1 MPRELKKSI
10 EDAFQGLGVTSLENR
25 LVGINL
31 DGVSVNM
38 GRKRGVARLFFF
50 NWDSLHARLK
60 CHYEYGVTRKEAQK
74 RLQDTANLFRKN
86 LQLKDVC

>member
-1 MPRELKKSI
+1 MLMPRELKKSI

-38 GRKRGVARLFFF
+38 GRKRSVARLFFF
-50 NWDSLHARLK
+50 NWDSLHTRLK
-60 CHYEYGVTRKEAQK
+60 CHYESWSYKKRSTKKITGYRKS
-74 RLQDTANLFRKN
+74 
-86 LQLKDVC
+86 V

>member
-38 GRKRGVARLFFF
+38 GRKRGVARLFFLIGIH
-50 NWDSLHARLK
+50 SM
-60 CHYEYGVTRKEAQK
+60 
-74 RLQDTANLFRKN
+74 QD
-86 LQLKDVC
+86 